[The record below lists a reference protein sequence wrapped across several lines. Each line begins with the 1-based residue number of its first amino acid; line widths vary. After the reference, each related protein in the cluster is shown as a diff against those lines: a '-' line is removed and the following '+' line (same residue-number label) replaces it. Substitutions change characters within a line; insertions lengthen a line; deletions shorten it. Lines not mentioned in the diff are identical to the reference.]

1 MLAEQLMRNLLAPLL
16 VLVTACAV
24 NAGGLGG
31 PPFTNGSPL
40 VSGVDGSYQA
50 NARANNLTGVIR
62 FAYSNGIQ
70 TTSTTSNSYIFFAS
84 GLVFSG
90 PVTAS
95 IANAGLAGVLDS
107 QTAAF
112 SNTQAT
118 GSFSGRFDQSSPTY
132 FFRGTGFLQT
142 FISTT
147 VGGTTTFTNLFGQSF
162 QFNGVRNSQTTN

>member
-1 MLAEQLMRNLLAPLL
+1 MKRVLLAALIL
-16 VLVTACAV
+16 ASVSATQ
-24 NAGGLGG
+24 AGGFGG
-31 PPFTNGSPL
+31 PPPFTNGSPL

-62 FAYSNGIQ
+62 FAYSNNIQ
-70 TTSTTSNSYIFFAS
+70 TTSTTSNSYIIFVS

-118 GSFSGRFDQSSPTY
+118 GNFNGRFDTHSPSY
-132 FFRGTGFLQT
+132 FFRGTGFIQT
-142 FISTT
+142 FLSDPTT
-147 VGGTTTFTNLFGQSF
+147 GLFSNLFGQN
-162 QFNGVRNSQTTN
+162 FNFTGVRNSLSTN